1 MKIFVYVKS
10 GARENLVEII
20 DGKTYK
26 VSVKASPVRGRANK
40 KVEEV
45 LAKYFKFPKSK
56 VYIVSG
62 FKSKSKV
69 VEIGNTP
76 CD

>member
-1 MKIFVYVKS
+1 MRIFVYVKAM
-10 GARENLVEII
+10 ARENKVEKI
-20 DGKTYK
+20 DDKFYK
-26 VSVKASPVRGRANK
+26 VWEKAPPAEGRANK
-40 KVEEV
+40 EVEEV

-56 VYIVSG
+56 VYIISG
-62 FKSKSKV
+62 SRSKSKV